1 VEENCPIPPPINFNC
16 WKHHA
21 GFIKKQIES
30 VKEIKEL
37 EELKGYLLKIGESQ
51 MDLYLGRFSP
61 SDISEQILSA
71 LHRIKIFESE
81 QYKSRLSK
89 DGKDYQLVELKDK
102 SIWTLRLGENSERYV
117 HIHPGRYS
125 PHTIRVKATTLKTAI
140 LVLSS
145 EKISEIKTL
154 ETQTINQI
162 RKKYLDE
169 PPLKSLSKASGLG
182 RLIDLFHKK
191 QWVKIAR

>member
-1 VEENCPIPPPINFNC
+1 MDENCFIPPPINLNC

-37 EELKGYLLKIGESQ
+37 DQLKVYLLKIGESQ
-51 MDLYLGRFSP
+51 MDLYLGDHSP
-61 SDISEQILSA
+61 VKISEQLLDY
-71 LHRIKIFESE
+71 LHSKKIFSE
-81 QYKSRLSK
+81 KLYKDWLSK

-102 SIWTLRLGENSERYV
+102 SIWTLRLGDDAERYV

-125 PHTIRVKATTLKTAI
+125 PNTIRVKATTLKTAI
-140 LVLSS
+140 FLLCF
-145 EKISEIKTL
+145 ERLGAIKSF
-154 ETQTINQI
+154 ETATANNI

-169 PPLKSLSKASGLG
+169 PPLKSFSKASGLG
-182 RLIDLFHKK
+182 RLIDLFRN
-191 QWVKIAR
+191 KI